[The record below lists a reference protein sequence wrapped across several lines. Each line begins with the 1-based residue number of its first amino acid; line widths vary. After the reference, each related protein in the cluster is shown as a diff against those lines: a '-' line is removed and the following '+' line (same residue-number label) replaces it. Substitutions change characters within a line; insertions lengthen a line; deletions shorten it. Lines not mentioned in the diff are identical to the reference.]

1 MCMFIN
7 FLLLKNVMMYSR
19 LVYIKSRCTALRFWI
34 TALPG
39 QVILLIYASSL
50 PILYAMHLLS
60 SSSLAPY
67 LQ

>member
-1 MCMFIN
+1 
-7 FLLLKNVMMYSR
+7 MMYSR
-19 LVYIKSRCTALRFWI
+19 LVYIKSLCTALRFWI

-39 QVILLIYASSL
+39 QVVLLIYASSL
-50 PILYAMHLLS
+50 PILYGMHLLS